1 MAFTGD
7 IMFGRYVEGGFKP
20 IRAEDDDPFD
30 RVAGVLDSDLT
41 LANLETPVMAAPPK
55 VSQWGTRMRFVTTP
69 ARIARLAP
77 AGIDVVTIANNHF
90 YDMRTGGV
98 AETPVLLR
106 DAGVH
111 VVGAARDADP
121 LFRVE
126 TIETKGWRV
135 GIVAASAVNNT
146 SKPTPE
152 MLPYVHT
159 GKLGAALVPVIEA
172 ARADHDL
179 VIVAVHWGKEY
190 SDAPSRTMVKAAHR
204 WIDAGADAVVGHH
217 PHRLQGIERYRGGV
231 IAYSLGN
238 FLFDNAHRDKRDAG
252 ILRLTFS
259 RQCPVAARFHP
270 TVIEE
275 GGPGFEATPADS
287 RAEHERIAK
296 RLVSLSAAKPLTT
309 TWRRDGDV
317 LVSDPASSSASPAAC
332 GR

>member
-7 IMFGRYVEGGFKP
+7 IMFGRYIEGGFRP

-30 RVAGVLDSDLT
+30 RVAALLDSDLT
-41 LANLETPVMAAPPK
+41 LANLETPVMTAPPA
-55 VSQWGTRMRFVTTP
+55 VSKWGTAMRFVTTP

-77 AGIDVVTIANNHF
+77 AGIDVVTLANNHY
-90 YDMRTGGV
+90 YDMRAKGV

-106 DAGVH
+106 AAGVQ
-111 VVGAARDADP
+111 VVGAARTDAP

-126 TIETKGWRV
+126 TIEPRGWRV
-135 GIVAASAVNNT
+135 GIVAAAAVNNT
-146 SKPTPE
+146 SKPPPE
-152 MLPYVHT
+152 KLPYVHT

-172 ARADHDL
+172 ARADHDV

-190 SDAPSRTMVKAAHR
+190 SDAPSRTMVKAAHQ
-204 WIDAGADAVVGHH
+204 WIDAGANAVIGHH
-217 PHRLQGIERYRGGV
+217 PHRLHGIERYHGGV

-259 RQCPVAARFHP
+259 AECTVEARFHP

-275 GGPGFEATPADS
+275 GGPGFEATVADT

-296 RLVSLSAAKPLTT
+296 RLVSLSAAKPLRTR
-309 TWRRDGDV
+309 WRRDGDV